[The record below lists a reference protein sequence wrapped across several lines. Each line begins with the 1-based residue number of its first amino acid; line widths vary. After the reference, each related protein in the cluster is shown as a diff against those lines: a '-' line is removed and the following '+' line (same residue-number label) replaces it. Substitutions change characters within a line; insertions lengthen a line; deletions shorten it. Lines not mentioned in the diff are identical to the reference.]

1 MIAGF
6 FVSIKHH
13 FMHPIATKKTQIRC
27 VPKWKNATHRIA
39 HN

>member
-13 FMHPIATKKTQIRC
+13 FTHQIATKKTQIRC
-27 VPKWKNATHRIA
+27 IPKWENAIY
-39 HN
+39 